1 MSTKENQNIEGHLA
15 VSGNVTV
22 GGNTK
27 VRGDAKFS
35 HNLRV
40 EGWLDAPN
48 VKGPSKGVFM
58 SEADLKAAYE
68 KPNAGWWAVVVSGNT
83 GRMYVCIG
91 GEWVQ
96 TETTFDNLQID
107 GGGLEPFIA
116 ELRADVAEEAAVRDE
131 TDKALQSAIET
142 EASARAAADQAEATA
157 RAEAVTA
164 EQTARKAAVQGLD
177 DKITAERNARTAAD
191 QDEVAAREAA
201 VTAAKGELNANI
213 RAIRPIST
221 TMQMEGAMLTLKS
234 INADSENIIYCGLRL
249 AEVVNDEVKPVTSAA
264 VKAVTDRYYSSM
276 QRGDELLQTAINEE
290 TAAREA
296 AVLAENAA
304 RKADVQGLDDKI
316 IFEQDEREA
325 HDAALQTN
333 IDNEAQIRRGD
344 DDVLRGQIVEEAAAR
359 KKVDGEIDKRVV
371 KLEQSEILPF
381 NGIYN
386 IADFIADPQSQDA
399 EHAIG
404 NIVFYADLHRFDI
417 LVGWDGST
425 PLFKARSDWQY
436 TRYNQG
442 VNDTASPKP
451 GNYQCSGTIYA
462 AKGKALIRLITE
474 DDQNYIEGRIDE
486 ETHYRMEQDSDLERG
501 IAEEAAARESADA
514 EVLRQS
520 EINNV
525 TFTSAFD
532 ENPAMT
538 IEQGDTTLEVLMPV
552 ADEKKFGLMAPGHV
566 SVLSGVAA
574 FVNMY
579 NMPEW
584 NELYPEQTRIR
595 VVDINGENRQTNIL
609 KLLAINKYADQ
620 YYGVRINY
628 ASADPTLQRVGR
640 DELHRTLPIQSRMRR
655 CVMADNGRVKY
666 YLHPTDSTL
675 KSDGTAANLDGTDG
689 QVMVE
694 IPEFYYKCE
703 EDADGA
709 TVLISEYPLPGYHR
723 QRLQYVSAYQATID
737 RENTSLASVCSMA
750 ERYRGGGNNAAWDGT
765 YRTSLG
771 RPVGAVS
778 LTNFRSYARARGAYG
793 LNGAGWNCYTYE
805 ANRAIYWLYVIEYA
819 NFNSQAAFNAEA
831 DSNGFKQ
838 GGLGAGVSNING
850 GKWSAFNNYYPF
862 VPCGIT
868 NELGNATGVVA
879 YQMPTEYD
887 PDAAEPL
894 VTEVPS
900 YRGIEHPFGHVF
912 HWMDG
917 ALVDVQSDDAGGRS
931 TLYVCLDPAKFSSD
945 SLADYTMVG
954 DVPRDNAWIKRLLMG
969 EHLCNVAAALGG
981 GSTTYYC
988 DFFWGYGIPSTGSQ
1002 LHGLYVGGRANDGAY
1017 DGLAT
1022 AAANRA
1028 PSTAN
1033 AYIGSR
1039 LCFVPA

>member
-1 MSTKENQNIEGHLA
+1 MERICRIIKNFNAMSTKENQNIEGHLA

-83 GRMYVCIG
+83 GKMYVCID

-116 ELRADVAEEAAVRDE
+116 ELRADVAEEAVARDE
-131 TDKALQSAIET
+131 ADKTLQAAIEN
-142 EASARAAADQAEATA
+142 EASTRAAADQAEATA

-164 EQTARKAAVQGLD
+164 EQTARKSDVQGLD

-191 QDEVAAREAA
+191 DTLQIKLSSEARARAAADQDEAAAREAA
-201 VTAAKGELNANI
+201 VTAAKDELNANI

-234 INADSENIIYCGLRL
+234 VNADGENIINCGLRL

-264 VKAVTDRYYSSM
+264 VKAVTDSYYSSM

-296 AVLAENAA
+296 AVSAENAA
-304 RKADVQGLDDKI
+304 RKSDVQGLDDKI
-316 IFEQDEREA
+316 IFEQDEREG

-333 IDNEAQIRRGD
+333 IDNEAQTRQGD
-344 DDVLRGQIVEEAAAR
+344 DDVLRGQIV
-359 KKVDGEIDKRVV
+359 
-371 KLEQSEILPF
+371 
-381 NGIYN
+381 
-386 IADFIADPQSQDA
+386 A
-399 EHAIG
+399 E
-404 NIVFYADLHRFDI
+404 V
-417 LVGWDGST
+417 
-425 PLFKARSDWQY
+425 
-436 TRYNQG
+436 
-442 VNDTASPKP
+442 
-451 GNYQCSGTIYA
+451 
-462 AKGKALIRLITE
+462 
-474 DDQNYIEGRIDE
+474 
-486 ETHYRMEQDSDLERG
+486 
-501 IAEEAAARESADA
+501 AAREAADA

-520 EINNV
+520 EINGV
-525 TFTSAFD
+525 SFASAFD
-532 ENPAMT
+532 ESPAMT
-538 IEQGDTTLEVLMPV
+538 IEQGDTTLEVPMPV
-552 ADEKKFGLMAPGHV
+552 AEEKKFGLMTPAQVGA
-566 SVLSGVAA
+566 LSGAVD
-574 FVNMY
+574 FVHMNNMQ
-579 NMPEW
+579 EW

-595 VVDINGENRQTNIL
+595 VVDVNGENRQTNIL

-655 CVMADNGRVKY
+655 CVMADNGLVKY

-675 KSDGTAANLDGTDG
+675 KVDGTAANLDGTDG

-737 RENTSLASVCSMA
+737 RSDTSLASVCSMD
-750 ERYRGGGNNAAWDGT
+750 ERYRGCGNQVAWDGT
-765 YRTSLG
+765 YRTALG

-778 LTNFRSYARARGAYG
+778 LTNFRAYARKRGAAG
-793 LNGAGWNCYTYE
+793 VDGCGWNCYTYE
-805 ANRAIYWLYVIEYA
+805 ANRAIYWLFVIEYA
-819 NFNSQAAFNAEA
+819 TLNSQAAFNAEV

-838 GGLGAGVSNING
+838 GGLGAGVSNINS

-868 NELGNATGVVA
+868 NELGNATGVVT

-894 VTEVPS
+894 VTQVPS

-917 ALVDVQSDDAGGRS
+917 ALVDVQSDEAGGRS
-931 TLYVCLDPAKFSSD
+931 LLYVSFDPAKYSST
-945 SLADYTMVG
+945 SVADYELVG
-954 DVPRDNAWIKRLLMG
+954 DVPRNSGYIKRLLLG
-969 EHLCNVAAALGG
+969 EGLCNIPYDTGG
-981 GSTTYYC
+981 GSSTYHCDYFWTSIPATGTSLRGLAVGGYANYGVSDGLTCTLTYYAPA
-988 DFFWGYGIPSTGSQ
+988 G
-1002 LHGLYVGGRANDGAY
+1002 
-1017 DGLAT
+1017 
-1022 AAANRA
+1022 AAADF
-1028 PSTAN
+1028 
-1033 AYIGSR
+1033 GSR
-1039 LCFVPA
+1039 ICFVPA